1 MPQKPFYD
9 QLLGAG
15 CAQKEPAFS
24 LMLPFPLWLLSR
36 LGGVRRVIATCNT
49 DQYTNICQALRS
61 HSHLE
66 RNKPPALHCYAISC
80 PSSRARLKT
89 PCDSLPPTDS
99 CPSVPLY
106 VSVFPPP
113 LKMVFWVP
121 SGGPAQFLG
130 PFDSRRMPT
139 TNSSTLVG
147 IAGPVRCL
155 IACLQL
161 FSISPSHVFSRIDN
175 SDLSAAIQQRH
186 RAGSF
191 RSWASKDVGK
201 SYKVRSGSSRL
212 RIPRTVWFA
221 VPVKHPASFLRLI

>member
-1 MPQKPFYD
+1 
-9 QLLGAG
+9 
-15 CAQKEPAFS
+15 
-24 LMLPFPLWLLSR
+24 MLPFPLWLLSR
-36 LGGVRRVIATCNT
+36 LGGVRCVIATCNT

-80 PSSRARLKT
+80 PSPRARLKT
-89 PCDSLPPTDS
+89 PCDSIPPADS

-113 LKMVFWVP
+113 RSNGFLGAKWRP
-121 SGGPAQFLG
+121 SAIPG

-139 TNSSTLVG
+139 TNSSALVG
-147 IAGPVRCL
+147 IAGSVRCL

-191 RSWASKDVGK
+191 PSWASKDVGK